1 MNRRLI
7 LRTPDIRDRAAAY
20 VASLPVE
27 DPPWEVAVKP
37 FEEPRTTEQNRC
49 MWSLLTD
56 LSRQVEWPVNGRM
69 QYLTPEDWKQI
80 ISAGLEQGQRVAQGI
95 EGGFVMLGLRTSRMT
110 KKRMSA
116 LIELIQFFG
125 DSRGVKWTPPESEEA
140 A

>member
-1 MNRRLI
+1 MNRSLI

-20 VASLPVE
+20 VASLPVA

-37 FEEPRTTEQNRC
+37 FEEPRTPEQNSC
-49 MWSLLTD
+49 MWGLLTD
-56 LSRQVEWPVNGRM
+56 LSKQVEWPVNGRM
-69 QYLTPEDWKQI
+69 QYVTPEDWKQI
-80 ISAGLEQGQRVAQGI
+80 LSAGLEKEQRVAQGI
-95 EGGFVMLGLRTSRMT
+95 DGGFVMLGTSTSKMG

-125 DSRGVKWTPPESEEA
+125 DSRGVKWTPPESKA